1 MKKASTP
8 VTTQWGMTV
17 GDLREVIK
25 GLPDHTPVLY
35 QRIEDVYF
43 KKRDGWQTI
52 KLPWDNDSTS
62 EYMRAWC
69 AFKTKY
75 KGRKILGIDAHY

>member
-1 MKKASTP
+1 MKKTSTP
-8 VTTQWGMTV
+8 VTQFGMTV
-17 GDLREVIK
+17 GDLRREIK

-35 QRIEDVYF
+35 QRIEDIYF
-43 KKRDGWQTI
+43 RKRDGWSTI
-52 KLPWDNDSTS
+52 RLPWDETTAS
-62 EYMRAWC
+62 EYIRAWC